1 MFLKGINLTLMIG
14 PGEAVPVPQEVLDAL
29 TSVEVTSKSDGPSGF
44 QLKFVI
50 DKNSPLNILFMIGSG
65 VQIPLMRV
73 VLYVTFN
80 SSTTVLIDGVMTD
93 HQITPGSSSDSPT
106 ITITGEDLTRV
117 MDYIDFTGI
126 PYPCMPPD
134 ARVLLILAKYAFLGV
149 IPMVIPSIMLDVPIP
164 IERIPL
170 HQGTDLAYVKKL
182 ADDVGYTF
190 FMKPGPAPGTSVAYW
205 GPDIK
210 VGVPQPALNIDMD
223 AHTNVDALSFSLNN
237 DAATLPL
244 LYIQEQYSKA
254 PIVIPIPPVT
264 PLNPPLG
271 AILSIPKQFPIIDGG
286 SKLTPIQA
294 VLIGLAKAA
303 KQADGVTASGS
314 LDVLRYGNIL
324 SARGLV
330 GVRGAGMAFD
340 GYYYVASVTHT
351 MKRGEYKQSFTL
363 SRNGLV
369 STVPEVAA

>member
-14 PGEAVPVPQEVLDAL
+14 PGEPVPVSQSVLDAL
-29 TSVEVTSKSDGPSGF
+29 TSVEVTSRTNGPSGF
-44 QLKFVI
+44 QLKFKI
-50 DKNSPLNILFMIGSG
+50 DKNSPLNILFMIGAG
-65 VQIPLMRV
+65 AQIPLMRV
-73 VLYVTFN
+73 VLYVTLN
-80 SSTTVLIDGVMTD
+80 STPTVLIDGVMTD
-93 HQITPGSSSDSPT
+93 HQIAPGGSSEPPT

-126 PYPCMPPD
+126 PYPCMPPEL
-134 ARVLLILAKYAFLGV
+134 RVLAILAKYAFIGV
-149 IPMVIPSIMLDVPIP
+149 IPMVIPSILLDVPIP

-170 HQGTDLAYVKKL
+170 HQGTDLSYVKKL
-182 ADDVGYTF
+182 ADEVGYTF
-190 FMKPGPAPGTSVAYW
+190 FIKPGPAPGTSVAYW

-223 AHTNVDALSFSLNN
+223 AHTNVESLSFSLNN
-237 DAATLPL
+237 DAATLPI

-254 PIVIPIPPVT
+254 PILIPIPPVT

-324 SARGLV
+324 SSRGLV
-330 GVRGAGMAFD
+330 GVRGAGVAFD
-340 GYYYVASVTHT
+340 GLYYVSSVTHHL
-351 MKRGEYKQSFTL
+351 KRGEYTQNFTL

-369 STVPEVAA
+369 STVSEVAA

>member
-14 PGEAVPVPQEVLDAL
+14 PGEPVAVGQDVLDAL
-29 TSVEVTSKSDGPSGF
+29 TSAEVTCKTDGPSGF
-44 QLKFVI
+44 QLKFAI
-50 DKNSPLNILFMIGSG
+50 DKNSPLNILFMIGAG

-73 VLYVTFN
+73 VLYVTMN

-93 HQITPGSSSDSPT
+93 HQISPGSSSEPPT
-106 ITITGEDLTRV
+106 ITITGEDMTRV

-126 PYPCMPPD
+126 PYPCMPPEL
-134 ARVLLILAKYAFLGV
+134 RVLVILAKYAIFGV
-149 IPMVIPSIMLDVPIP
+149 IPMVIPSIMIDVPIP

-170 HQGTDLAYVKKL
+170 HQGTDLSYVKKL

-190 FMKPGPAPGTSVAYW
+190 FMKPGPAPGTCVAYW

-223 AHTNVDALSFSLNN
+223 AYTNVESLSFSLNN

-271 AILSIPKQFPIIDGG
+271 AILSIPKQFPIINGG

-303 KQADGVTASGS
+303 KQADGVGASGT
-314 LDVLRYGNIL
+314 LDVLRYGNLL

-340 GYYYVASVTHT
+340 GLYYVSSVTHQL
-351 MKRGEYKQSFTL
+351 KRGEYKQSFTL

>member
-14 PGEAVPVPQEVLDAL
+14 PGEPVAVSKDVLDAL
-29 TSVEVTSKSDGPSGF
+29 TSVEVTSKTNGPSGF
-44 QLKFVI
+44 QLKFTI
-50 DKNSPLNILFMIGSG
+50 DKNSPLNILFMIGAG
-65 VQIPLMRV
+65 LQIPLMRV
-73 VLYVTFN
+73 VVYITLN

-93 HQITPGSSSDSPT
+93 HQISPGSSSESPS

-126 PYPCMPPD
+126 PYPCLPPE
-134 ARVLLILAKYAFLGV
+134 ARVLLILAKYAFFGV
-149 IPMVIPSIMLDVPIP
+149 IPLVIPSIMLDVPIP

-170 HQGTDLAYVKKL
+170 HQGTDLSYVKKL

-190 FMKPGPAPGTSVAYW
+190 FIKPGPAPGASVAYW

-210 VGVPQPALNIDMD
+210 VGVPQPALNMDMD
-223 AHTNVDALSFSLNN
+223 AYTNVDSLNFSLNN

-254 PIVIPIPPVT
+254 PLIIPIPDVT

-271 AILSIPKQFPIIDGG
+271 AILSIPKQFPIINGG

-303 KQADGVTASGS
+303 KHADGVTASGS

-340 GYYYVASVTHT
+340 GLYYVSSVTHNI
-351 MKRGEYKQSFTL
+351 KRGEYKQSFTL